1 MIELEI
7 KIAPKVRV
15 QLRFWDELKEVR
27 VKPHLKDHKSN
38 SITKARFL
46 LEVQDHTLSRV
57 TGSKNGEM
65 PL

>member
-7 KIAPKVRV
+7 EIAPKVRV
-15 QLRFWDELKEVR
+15 QLRFWDELKKVR
-27 VKPHLKDHKSN
+27 VKLHLNDHKSK
-38 SITKARFL
+38 SITKARFPI
-46 LEVQDHTLSRV
+46 EVQDHTLSRV